1 MRFLITHTLCGLILI
16 YRYSLAPLLGGQC
29 RYLPTCSHYGLEAL
43 QVHGPFRGGWLTLR
57 RLARC
62 HPWSSHGYDPVPA
75 PHHSVNKVPAHLK
88 NL

>member
-1 MRFLITHTLCGLILI
+1 MKFLITHTLCGLILI

-43 QVHGPFRGGWLTLR
+43 QVHGPFSGCWLTLR

-62 HPWSSHGYDPVPA
+62 HPWGGQGYDPVPTPDYSA
-75 PHHSVNKVPAHLK
+75 NKAATYLK
-88 NL
+88 NQ